1 MTQMKCAKDSSY
13 SAMGCPP
20 SLRTLPRCTAL
31 KRLSLQGNVIDNDSI
46 AMLRAFW
53 PGHAGLCIG
62 DECSQSEEEGS
73 GSGSEDSGSESEEY
87 ESWSESEEDESG
99 QESAENP

>member
-20 SLRTLPRCTAL
+20 SLRTL
-31 KRLSLQGNVIDNDSI
+31 
-46 AMLRAFW
+46 
-53 PGHAGLCIG
+53 IG

-99 QESAENP
+99 QESAENPWESNARQ